1 MIDIQFPEQPFK
13 IKKLKDRDFIFDVF
27 RKQWFVLTPEEW
39 VRQNFLQYLVEVK
52 KYPASLIAVEREI
65 LVGDLRRRFDI
76 VVFKDAKPWMI
87 VECKELKVPLSEAVL
102 KQALNYNVSLQ
113 VKYLVVTN
121 GASTFA
127 MHCNQKAHEW
137 LVELPAFVSNE
148 L

>member
-13 IKKLKDRDFIFDVF
+13 IKKLKDCDFIFDVF
-27 RKQWFVLTPEEW
+27 RKQWIVLTPEEW
-39 VRQNFLQYLVEVK
+39 VRQNFLQYLVKVK

-137 LVELPAFVSNE
+137 LQELPEFDVQE

>member
-13 IKKLKDRDFIFDVF
+13 IKKFKDRDFIFDVF
-27 RKQWFVLTPEEW
+27 RKQWIVLTPEEW

-121 GASTFA
+121 GLSTFA

-137 LVELPAFVSNE
+137 LQELPEFDVQE

>member
-27 RKQWFVLTPEEW
+27 RKQWIVLTPEEW

-137 LVELPAFVSNE
+137 LVELPAFDSNE